1 MNYARSE
8 DFKYLAG
15 ILQKNLSEYIC
26 LARYGKLARGI
37 KAKIAEQAG
46 CKALILYSDPVD
58 YNPITDDLS
67 FPRASWRMPGEFQEK
82 IFLSL
87 KSKHLNN

>member
-8 DFKYLAG
+8 DFKYLEG
-15 ILQKNLSEYIC
+15 ILPKNLSEFIC

-37 KAKIAEQAG
+37 KANIAEQAG

-58 YNPITDDLS
+58 YNPQNDDLS
-67 FPRASWRMPGEFQEK
+67 YPTESWRMPGELLEK
-82 IFLSL
+82 IFSVIK
-87 KSKHLNN
+87 KSK